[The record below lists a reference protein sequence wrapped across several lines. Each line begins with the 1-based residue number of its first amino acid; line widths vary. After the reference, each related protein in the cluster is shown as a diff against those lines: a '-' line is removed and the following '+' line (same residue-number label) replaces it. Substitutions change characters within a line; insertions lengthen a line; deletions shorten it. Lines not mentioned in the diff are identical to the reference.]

1 MRICL
6 VLLKVRMKVKIN
18 LIVSLSFLLT
28 SFDIRQCNFSMR
40 FELAKTV
47 LKLGSDYILMV
58 WKMYLTQQVL
68 RNAKNIEETL
78 RKKQ

>member
-6 VLLKVRMKVKIN
+6 VLLKVMMKLPSLSFIR
-18 LIVSLSFLLT
+18 SLSFLLT
-28 SFDIRQCNFSMR
+28 SFDIRQCNFSMG

-47 LKLGSDYILMV
+47 KPGSNYILMV

-68 RNAKNIEETL
+68 RTAKNIEETL